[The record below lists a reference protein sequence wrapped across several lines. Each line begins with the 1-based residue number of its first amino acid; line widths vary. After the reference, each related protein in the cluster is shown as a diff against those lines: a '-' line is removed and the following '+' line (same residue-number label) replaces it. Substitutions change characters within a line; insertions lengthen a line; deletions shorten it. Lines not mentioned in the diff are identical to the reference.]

1 MTDENKPAK
10 RMVKSTLNRKFGVS
24 ENVADKGFGR
34 RPEREDRSFGEKRSF
49 GDRKPFGEK
58 RSFGDRKPFGEKR
71 SFGDRKPFGEKRSFG
86 DRKPFG
92 EKRSF
97 GDRKP
102 FGEERSFGDRKPFG
116 ERRPFGDRKPFGE
129 ERSFGDRKPFGE
141 ERSFGDRKPFGERR
155 PFGDRKPFGNDRP
168 FGDRGRRPSS
178 RPYEVWQDN
187 QTEPQEPIYRQKPV
201 SEEPVVFENDVE
213 LDVATIDAE
222 PTTPP
227 WFKKILALTTDKGRE
242 REGKFL
248 AEGIHVIQELMNHHA
263 DLIESVYFVE
273 DFKDENLINE
283 IKAKE
288 IRTHDLPADLMK
300 KLSTTVTTQGIL
312 AICRIAS
319 TKPDYDKS
327 RSVLTLV
334 DAIQDPG
341 NLGALFRTSLGFNSS
356 GMILGKGTVSPFNSK
371 VVRGSSGTFLRV
383 PFEANVD
390 LIEQINFLRQKGYTI
405 VATDLHA
412 KQTLSDIVPRKLKKI
427 AFLVGNEGA
436 GTKSY
441 LIEIAD
447 ESVRIPMNNN
457 LESLNVAVAHGIL
470 SYEVAQ
476 LQKDM

>member
-1 MTDENKPAK
+1 MTDENRPNK
-10 RMVKSTLNRKFGVS
+10 RMVKTTFNRKFGVS
-24 ENVADKGFGR
+24 ESVADKGFGR
-34 RPEREDRSFGEKRSF
+34 RPEREDRSYGEKRSF

-71 SFGDRKPFGEKRSFG
+71 SFDDRKPFGEKRSFG

-92 EKRSF
+92 ERRSF
-97 GDRKP
+97 DDRKP
-102 FGEERSFGDRKPFG
+102 FGEKRSFDDRKPFGEKRSFGDRKPFG
-116 ERRPFGDRKPFGE
+116 ERR
-129 ERSFGDRKPFGE
+129 SFGDRKPFGE
-141 ERSFGDRKPFGERR
+141 RRSFGDRKPFGERR
-155 PFGDRKPFGNDRP
+155 SFD
-168 FGDRGRRPSS
+168 DRGRRPLN
-178 RPYEVWQDN
+178 RPYEVWQEN
-187 QTEPQEPIYRQKPV
+187 PSEVQEPIYRQKPV
-201 SEEPVVFENDVE
+201 TEEPIVFENDVE
-213 LDVATIDAE
+213 LDITTIDAE

-248 AEGIHVIQELMNHHA
+248 AEGIHVIQELLNHHA
-263 DLIESVYFVE
+263 DLIEAVYFVE
-273 DFKDENLINE
+273 DFKDEVLINE

-300 KLSTTVTTQGIL
+300 RISTTVTTQGII
-312 AICRIAS
+312 ATCRIAS

-383 PFEANVD
+383 PFEASVD

-405 VATDLHA
+405 IATDLHA
-412 KQTLSDIVPRKLKKI
+412 KQTLSDIVPRKLKKV

-457 LESLNVAVAHGIL
+457 LESLNVSVAHGIL